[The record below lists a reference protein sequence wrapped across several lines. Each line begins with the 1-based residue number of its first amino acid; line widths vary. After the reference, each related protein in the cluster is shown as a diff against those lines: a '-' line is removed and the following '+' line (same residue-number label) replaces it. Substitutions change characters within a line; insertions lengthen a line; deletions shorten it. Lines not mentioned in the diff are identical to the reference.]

1 MNRKE
6 QIKAYLERLG
16 EGEALES
23 VRADFVKEFQGVDAG
38 EILLAEQ
45 ALLKEGTPWQE
56 VQRLCDV
63 HSAFFHEKIEEEET
77 EISEGHPLDTL
88 LRENRKLE
96 GLLAEGREAIKRGAV
111 GQDLLAQLR
120 EISVH
125 YAKKGDLLYPHLKVK
140 YGISGPSA
148 VMWTSDDEI
157 RDELAA
163 LAKKKEQDE
172 EWLEEFERV
181 LVRMEEMIYKEEK
194 ILFPNCVRNF
204 TRREWYGIYQD
215 AKDYGECFG
224 VGHSI
229 WEAAEKEREDRIR
242 AEKNRTEQ
250 DDTKVDKPGKD
261 GSEESKAVDGK
272 NTRICLGGGSM
283 TIEQLEAMLNTIPL
297 EITFVDEQDRNRY
310 FNAGSKVF
318 KRPSMALGREVYS
331 CHPPKIEQQVRRI
344 IEEFRA
350 GTMDRVPIWMDKNG
364 RKMLVTYYAVR
375 NAEKEYLGTLELVQ
389 DMEFARNYFTVNG
402 K

>member
-1 MNRKE
+1 M
-6 QIKAYLERLG
+6 
-16 EGEALES
+16 
-23 VRADFVKEFQGVDAG
+23 
-38 EILLAEQ
+38 
-45 ALLKEGTPWQE
+45 
-56 VQRLCDV
+56 
-63 HSAFFHEKIEEEET
+63 
-77 EISEGHPLDTL
+77 
-88 LRENRKLE
+88 
-96 GLLAEGREAIKRGAV
+96 
-111 GQDLLAQLR
+111 
-120 EISVH
+120 
-125 YAKKGDLLYPHLKVK
+125 
-140 YGISGPSA
+140 
-148 VMWTSDDEI
+148 
-157 RDELAA
+157 
-163 LAKKKEQDE
+163 
-172 EWLEEFERV
+172 
-181 LVRMEEMIYKEEK
+181 
-194 ILFPNCVRNF
+194 
-204 TRREWYGIYQD
+204 
-215 AKDYGECFG
+215 
-224 VGHSI
+224 
-229 WEAAEKEREDRIR
+229 
-242 AEKNRTEQ
+242 
-250 DDTKVDKPGKD
+250 DKPGKD